1 VSLVDLAKLL
11 RGVGTFLV
19 VTDPPTMLSKRNL
32 KNVIRWPLLLL
43 GVIWMVSLANIY
55 LFNGSLTFYYAL
67 YTREIAGLPGIL
79 AAPLLHS
86 GWPHLISNSF
96 PFLTLSGLL
105 VFFYPRLWP
114 RVMTTLWLGTGA
126 LVWALGRP
134 VAHIGASGVVYALA
148 AFLAF
153 SGIFRRD
160 FRAVVVSLVVLFYY
174 GGMVVGILPGQEG
187 ISWESHLLGLVMGA
201 LSGWMFR
208 TQLEDHE
215 LETQRKAAERRKSE
229 PKEHFLEAD
238 QFNKTKKERAQEAFW
253 AKLERMK
260 EEEKLGR

>member
-1 VSLVDLAKLL
+1 
-11 RGVGTFLV
+11 
-19 VTDPPTMLSKRNL
+19 MLSKRNL
-32 KNVIRWPLLLL
+32 KNVIRWPLILMA
-43 GVIWMVSLANIY
+43 VIWLVSLANLY
-55 LFNGSLTFYYAL
+55 LFNGSLSFYYGL
-67 YTREIAGLPGIL
+67 HTREIAGLPGII

-86 GWPHLISNSF
+86 GWPHLLSNSF
-96 PFLTLSGLL
+96 PFLTLTGLM

-126 LVWALGRP
+126 LVWAMGRS
-134 VAHIGASGVVYALA
+134 VTHIGASGVVYALA

-201 LSGWMFR
+201 LAGWMFR
-208 TQLEDHE
+208 GELEDHE
-215 LETQRKAAERRKSE
+215 IETKRKAAERRKSD
-229 PKEHFLEAD
+229 PKEHFLEPD
-238 QFNKTKKERAQEAFW
+238 QFTKTKDERAQEAFW
-253 AKLERMK
+253 KRLEKMK